1 MKRGTLIFLLMLFT
15 YGFSFAQLTGIKNIP
30 GDYPSLAAAVADL
43 NVAGVGPGGVTFN
56 ISAGYTETFA
66 SATSGLITA
75 TGTAS
80 DPIVFQKA
88 GIGANPVVTAP
99 VGLGSYDYI
108 ICVAGGDYITID
120 GIDIRENP
128 FYNLT
133 FNNCYDGILLYGF
146 NAATPFNFYDQ
157 GNEAGKDGFI
167 TINGLGWGGAGP
179 DNAIMNASGVVAW
192 YQNALTVSNCSIT
205 GPVEPGYK
213 NNGSFF
219 TGIYLGTGTNSS
231 YDIYNNTI
239 SVNYTAQGGFQAI
252 YSAMGKSGTGNAV
265 NIYNN
270 NIINNNAQYLR

>member
-1 MKRGTLIFLLMLFT
+1 MKRGILIFLLMLFT

-120 GIDIRENP
+120 GIDIRENITNTGSGLMEFGFAVLKTSP
-128 FYNLT
+128 SNGTQYLMIRNSVITLG
-133 FNNCYDGILLYGF
+133 NNPGNWGIFSQNWDY
-146 NAATPFNFYDQ
+146 
-157 GNEAGKDGFI
+157 
-167 TINGLGWGGAGP
+167 LGMG
-179 DNAIMNASGVVAW
+179 S
-192 YQNALTVSNCSIT
+192 ALTVTSTS
-205 GPVEPGYK
+205 
-213 NNGSFF
+213 
-219 TGIYLGTGTNSS
+219 GTNS
-231 YDIYNNTI
+231 YNK
-239 SVNYTAQGGFQAI
+239 F
-252 YSAMGKSGTGNAV
+252 
-265 NIYNN
+265 
-270 NIINNNAQYLR
+270 